1 MKKFLTIWF
10 GELISS
16 IGGGM
21 SAFAMTIYA
30 LKVTNSVTAVSL
42 ITLLAFLPTVLL
54 APFGGFLA
62 DRYDRRLLMMIGDS
76 FSILGLLY
84 IVWQVDVGSTDLC
97 PIYLGVTVSAIFSAL
112 VEPAY
117 RVTVSDL
124 LTKDEY
130 AKASGMVQLAASS
143 RYLISPALA
152 GFFLAYFDIRF
163 ILWLDIVSF
172 IVAVLLIFFVKK
184 GIKTSNQAH
193 KDQISFG
200 ETWKLTR
207 SYKGLQS
214 LISMMTLVCFFI
226 GLVQVLIEPLV
237 LNMADTQTVGV
248 MEALCT
254 VGLLVGSLWIGTKGI
269 HSRHAE
275 ILAQAGFLA
284 GIFIGLSGFVMQ
296 VWWVG
301 IMIFLFFVTLA
312 FVNSCADVLVR
323 VAIPNELQGR
333 MWGMISFITQ
343 FGTVIAYLCAGFLAD
358 HLFEPAMAEQGFLA
372 RTIGRLIGSGAGRGI
387 GLMLI
392 ISGVGLIISSLMIGR
407 NRSIKQI
414 NIVKER

>member
-30 LKVTNSVTAVSL
+30 LKITNSVTAVSL

-76 FSILGLLY
+76 FSVLGLLY
-84 IVWQVDVGSTDLC
+84 IVLNLHIGSADLN
-97 PIYLGVTVSAIFSAL
+97 PIYIGVTISAVFSSL

-117 RVTVSDL
+117 RATVSDL
-124 LTKDEY
+124 LSKDEY

-163 ILWLDIVSF
+163 ILCLDILSF
-172 IVAVLLIFFVKK
+172 LVAVLLIFCVKK
-184 GIKTSNQAH
+184 GIKISKQ
-193 KDQISFG
+193 KDKERISFG
-200 ETWKLTR
+200 ETWKLSR

-214 LISMMTLVCFFI
+214 LIAMMTLVCFFI
-226 GLVQVLIEPLV
+226 GLVQILVEPLV
-237 LNMADTQTVGV
+237 LNMADTQTVGI

-254 VGLLVGSLWIGTKGI
+254 VGLLVGSLWIGIKGI
-269 HSRHAE
+269 HRQHAA
-275 ILAQAGFLA
+275 ILAQAGLLA
-284 GIFIGLSGFVMQ
+284 GLFIGLSGFVMNI
-296 VWWVG
+296 WWVG
-301 IMIFLFFVTLA
+301 ITIFLFFMTLA
-312 FVNSCADVLVR
+312 FVNTCADVLVR
-323 VAIPNELQGR
+323 VTIPNELQGR
-333 MWGMISFITQ
+333 IWGMISFITQ
-343 FGTVIAYLCAGFLAD
+343 FGTIIAYLCAGFLAD
-358 HLFEPAMAEQGFLA
+358 HLFEPLMAKQGVLA
-372 RTIGRLIGSGAGRGI
+372 GTIGQLIGSGAGRGI

-392 ISGVGLIISSLMIGR
+392 ISGIGLILCSLLIGS
-407 NRSIKQI
+407 NRSIKQMK
-414 NIVKER
+414 VE

>member
-1 MKKFLTIWF
+1 MKKFFTLWF

-62 DRYDRRLLMMIGDS
+62 DRYDRRALMMIGDS
-76 FSILGLLY
+76 FSVLGLLY
-84 IVWQVDVGSTDLC
+84 IVLNLNIGSTNLS
-97 PIYLGVTVSAIFSAL
+97 PIYIGVTISAVFSSL

-117 RVTVSDL
+117 RATVSDL

-163 ILWLDIVSF
+163 ILWLDILSF
-172 IVAVLLIFFVKK
+172 LVAVLLIFCVKK
-184 GIKTSNQAH
+184 GIKISKQ
-193 KDQISFG
+193 KDKERISFG
-200 ETWKLTR
+200 ETWKLSR

-214 LISMMTLVCFFI
+214 LIAMMTLVCFFI
-226 GLVQVLIEPLV
+226 GLVQILVEPLV
-237 LNMADTQTVGV
+237 LNMADTQTVGI

-254 VGLLVGSLWIGTKGI
+254 IGLLVGSLWIGIKGI
-269 HSRHAE
+269 HRQHAA
-275 ILAQAGFLA
+275 ILAQAGLLA
-284 GIFIGLSGFVMQ
+284 GLFIGLSGFVMNI
-296 VWWVG
+296 WWVG
-301 IMIFLFFVTLA
+301 ITIFLFFMTLA
-312 FVNSCADVLVR
+312 FVNTCADVLVR
-323 VAIPNELQGR
+323 VTIPNELQGR
-333 MWGMISFITQ
+333 IWGMISFITQ
-343 FGTVIAYLCAGFLAD
+343 FGTIIAYLCAGFLAD
-358 HLFEPAMAEQGFLA
+358 HLFEPLMAKQGALA
-372 RTIGRLIGSGAGRGI
+372 GTIIGQLIGSGAGRGI

-392 ISGVGLIISSLMIGR
+392 ISGIGLILSSLLIGS
-407 NRSIKQI
+407 NRSITQMK
-414 NIVKER
+414 VE